1 MDLAGDLSGKRAMRG
16 RWSNFASLVAGLALW
31 TPALAQSA
39 GALSGDYVCTYGCR
53 LTDAPP
59 SIAIDGDKATCINE
73 YGGLFHGRLLT
84 GNSLSCFNKIGRLL
98 EDGKTIEW
106 ADGVVWQRLPRLR
119 FKAE

>member
-1 MDLAGDLSGKRAMRG
+1 MRKRRLE
-16 RWSNFASLVAGLALW
+16 FASVVAGLALW
-31 TPALAQSA
+31 APALAQSA

-59 SIAIDGDKATCINE
+59 SIAIDGDKANCTNE

-84 GNSLSCFNKIGRLL
+84 DRSLSCFNKIGRLL

-106 ADGVVWQRLPRLR
+106 ADGVVWRRLPGPAL
-119 FKAE
+119 KAE